1 MGIII
6 VLAIVGFV
14 LGLLLVEGDADGAG
28 IVVLIMLLGAGIGAL
43 IASSKPII
51 IEDSTTT
58 HKVVVVNNY
67 YIYDG
72 NFVTEDNIRGT
83 VQSPDL
89 PVNAI
94 STPPVIERKYL
105 EKKATFWK
113 FGSKTT
119 QYTLKFEQ

>member
-1 MGIII
+1 MGIVI
-6 VLAIVGFV
+6 VLAIVGLV
-14 LGLLLVEGDADGAG
+14 LGLLLTECDSDGVG
-28 IVVLIMLLGAGIGAL
+28 VVILITLLGGGIGAL

-51 IEDSTTT
+51 IEDSVTT
-58 HKVVVVNNY
+58 HKVVAVNNY

-72 NFVTEDNIRGT
+72 NFITEDNIRGS

-94 STPPVIERKYL
+94 NTPPVIERKYIK
-105 EKKATFWK
+105 KKATFWK
-113 FGSKTT
+113 FGSETT

>member
-1 MGIII
+1 MGIVI
-6 VLAIVGFV
+6 VLAIVGLV
-14 LGLLLVEGDADGAG
+14 LGLFITGGDADGVG
-28 IVVLIMLLGAGIGAL
+28 IVFLILLLGGGIGAL
-43 IASSKPII
+43 IASSNPII
-51 IEDSTTT
+51 LEDSTTI
-58 HKVVVVNNY
+58 HKVVSVNNY

-94 STPPVIERKYL
+94 NTAPVIERKHVK
-105 EKKATFWK
+105 KKATFWK
-113 FGSKTT
+113 FGSETT